1 MLKEHFEGL
10 TDDRQSWKVK
20 HNLLEIVV
28 MTICAVIAG
37 CDVWEDIFD
46 YCRAK
51 ETWFRES
58 LKMGLEHG
66 IPSHDTIQ
74 RVWAMI
80 HPDELERCFRSWI
93 GTVCQ
98 KTEGEIVH
106 FDGKTIRRSGDRDKN
121 PIHMV
126 SAWASEQRLVLGQI
140 ATEEKSNE
148 ITAVPKLLE
157 MLDIAG
163 CIVTADAMSCQK
175 EIAKAIVKKE
185 ADYVLALKENQ
196 PLLYQETKEYFQA
209 ALREPQNYPAVVRTE
224 TLDKGHGRV
233 ERRSYSLTGE
243 IEWYTD
249 REKWAGLAGLGMVCS
264 RVDVKGKISE
274 DFRYFIT
281 SLTDIEVFSRAVRK
295 HWGIENSLHWCLDMT
310 FREDYSRIRKDHSAE
325 NMAVVRHIALNILQN
340 FPAKISLARKRRR
353 CSYDDDFFAEVM
365 RSVHA

>member
-1 MLKEHFEGL
+1 MLKEHLAGL
-10 TDDRQSWKVK
+10 TDDRQSGKVK

-46 YCRAK
+46 YCRVK
-51 ETWFRES
+51 ENWFRES
-58 LKMGLEHG
+58 LHMSLKHG

-74 RVWAMI
+74 RVWSMI
-80 HPDELERCFRSWI
+80 HPDEFERCFRSWVAA
-93 GTVCQ
+93 VCQ
-98 KTEGEIVH
+98 KVEGEIVNI
-106 FDGKTIRRSGDRDKN
+106 DGKTIRRSGNGGKI

-126 SAWASEQRLVLGQI
+126 SAWANAQRLVLGQI

-175 EIAKAIVKKE
+175 EIAKTIEKKG

-196 PLLYQETKEYFQA
+196 PLLYRETKEYFQA
-209 ALREPQNYPAVVRTE
+209 ALREPQNYPAIKKTQ
-224 TLDKGHGRV
+224 TFDKGHGRI
-233 ERRSYSLTGE
+233 ETRSYYLSGE
-243 IEWYTD
+243 IDWYAD
-249 REKWAGLAGLGMVCS
+249 KEKWSGLAGLGMVCS
-264 RVDVKGKISE
+264 RVEINGQISE
-274 DFRYFIT
+274 DFRYYIT
-281 SLTDIEVFSRAVRK
+281 SLTDIEAFSKAVRK

-353 CSYDDDFFAEVM
+353 CSYDEDFFADVL

>member
-1 MLKEHFEGL
+1 MLKEHLEGL
-10 TDDRQSWKVK
+10 TDDRQPWKVK

-46 YCRAK
+46 YCRVK
-51 ETWFRES
+51 ENWFRES
-58 LKMGLEHG
+58 LNMKLEHG
-66 IPSHDTIQ
+66 IPSHDTFQ

-80 HPDELERCFRSWI
+80 HPEEFERCFRAWVSA
-93 GTVCQ
+93 VCQ
-98 KTEGEIVH
+98 KTEGEIVSI
-106 FDGKTIRRSGDRDKN
+106 DGKTVRRSGDSEKT

-126 SAWASEQRLVLGQI
+126 SAWANAQRLVLGQV
-140 ATEEKSNE
+140 ATAEKSNE
-148 ITAVPKLLE
+148 ITAVPNLLE

-175 EIAKAIVKKE
+175 EIAKTIVKKE
-185 ADYVLALKENQ
+185 AEYVLALKENH

-209 ALREPQNYPAVVRTE
+209 AMNEPQNYPAIEKTQ
-224 TLDKGHGRV
+224 TLDKGHGRI
-233 ERRSYSLTGE
+233 EKRDYYFSRE
-243 IEWYTD
+243 INWYAD
-249 REKWAGLAGLGMVCS
+249 REKWSGLTGIGMVHS
-264 RVDVKGKISE
+264 RVEKNGQIAE
-274 DFRYFIT
+274 DFRYYIT
-281 SLTDIEVFSRAVRK
+281 SLADIQTFSRAVRK

-325 NMAVVRHIALNILQN
+325 NMAVVRHIALNVLQN

-353 CSYDDDFFAEVM
+353 CSYDDDFFADVM

>member
-1 MLKEHFEGL
+1 MLKEHFEDL

-46 YCRAK
+46 YCRVK

-58 LKMGLEHG
+58 LNMSLKYG

-80 HPDELERCFRSWI
+80 HPDEFERCFRSWI
-93 GTVCQ
+93 GAVCK
-98 KTEGEIVH
+98 KTKGEIVSI
-106 FDGKTIRRSGDRDKN
+106 DGKTVRRSGDSENN

-126 SAWASEQRLVLGQI
+126 SAWANEQRLVLGQI

-175 EIAKAIVKKE
+175 EIAKTIEKNG

-196 PLLYQETKEYFQA
+196 PLLYQETKEYFNS
-209 ALREPQNYPAVVRTE
+209 ALSEPQNYPTIQRIE
-224 TLDKGHGRV
+224 TIDKGHGRI
-233 ERRSYSLTGE
+233 EKRSYYLSGE
-243 IEWYTD
+243 IDWYAE
-249 REKWAGLAGLGMVCS
+249 REKWTGLAGLGMVHS
-264 RVDVKGKISE
+264 RVEMNGKISE
-274 DFRYFIT
+274 ECRYFIT
-281 SLTDIEVFSRAVRK
+281 SLTDIKLFSRAVRK

-310 FREDYSRIRKDHSAE
+310 FKEDYSRIRKDHSAE

-340 FPAKISLARKRRR
+340 FPEKISLARKRRR
-353 CSYDDDFFAEVM
+353 CSYDDDFFAKVM
-365 RSVHA
+365 HSVHA